1 MIKSAD
7 IYFCTASR
15 RMQHIANDMIYG
27 VFENKNTKDFYS
39 ITSSY
44 INNRSLSSV
53 TERKYKTI
61 AQ

>member
-7 IYFCTASR
+7 IYFCTAGR